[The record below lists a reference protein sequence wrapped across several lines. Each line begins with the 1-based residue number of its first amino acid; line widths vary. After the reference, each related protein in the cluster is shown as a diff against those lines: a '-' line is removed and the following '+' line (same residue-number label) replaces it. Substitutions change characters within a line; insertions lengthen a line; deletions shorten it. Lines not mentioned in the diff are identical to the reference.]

1 MKIIIAF
8 DSFKGSLTAEEAC
21 YTAACAIQH
30 VDKDA
35 EIVEIPLSDGG
46 EGLTKC
52 IEKFLPTSTIQ
63 LEVHGPLM
71 KKLRASYALSRGGTT
86 AYMEMAS
93 ASGLTL
99 VAQKDRNPLITT
111 TYGVGEMIADA
122 IKRGCK
128 HIIMGIGG
136 SATCDGGIGM
146 IKALEDHKSLNCK
159 CKITVACDVTNPLY
173 GYNGA
178 AYVFGPQKGA
188 TAEQVVE
195 LDNRLKQ
202 FALETEK
209 KGLATKEM
217 AHYPGAGAAGG
228 LGYALLTYLKAEL
241 KSGID
246 TILELS
252 NFGHELIDSDLII
265 TGEGKSDNQT
275 MMGKVPYGVLRLCKQ
290 KQKPVWLISGAID
303 DATGE
308 LSSNFDLVKSI
319 NEDDTRPLNTLMH
332 KKVALANLYNC
343 VQKYFKCFKF

>member
-63 LEVHGPLM
+63 LEVHSPLM
-71 KKLRASYALSRGGTT
+71 KKLRASYALSKDDTT

-122 IKRGCK
+122 TKRGCK

-209 KGLATKEM
+209 
-217 AHYPGAGAAGG
+217 
-228 LGYALLTYLKAEL
+228 
-241 KSGID
+241 
-246 TILELS
+246 
-252 NFGHELIDSDLII
+252 
-265 TGEGKSDNQT
+265 
-275 MMGKVPYGVLRLCKQ
+275 
-290 KQKPVWLISGAID
+290 
-303 DATGE
+303 
-308 LSSNFDLVKSI
+308 
-319 NEDDTRPLNTLMH
+319 
-332 KKVALANLYNC
+332 
-343 VQKYFKCFKF
+343 